1 MKIEELLKRPE
12 GKTLEFKQDLSSPKN
27 ILKTV
32 TAFAN
37 TAGGIVLIGIEDGC
51 KAVLGVEHPLDEEE
65 RLCNLIAD
73 SIEPRLAP
81 NVELVN
87 WKGRS
92 LLLVEVYPSAL
103 RPHWL
108 KSQGITNG
116 VLVRVGSTNR
126 QADGPLRAEMR
137 RSALNLSY
145 DEEAMPD
152 SNPEALDF
160 RVASG
165 LFAGVRDWDDS
176 MAENLHLIIRNQGRL
191 VPTVGGILLFGIHRD
206 RYFPDAWIQCGR
218 FRGTNKAEILDQQDI
233 NDHLPLALENALDF
247 IKKHALRAAEFGE
260 LRRKDVWNVPLE
272 AIREAL
278 TNAIVHADYA
288 QTGAPLRVSIFE
300 DRIEIE
306 NPGLLAGG
314 MTIGDIRNG
323 VSKLRNRVIGRV
335 FRELKLIEQWGS
347 GFQRMSASCKAID
360 LPEPRMEEVAFRFR
374 VTFSLHKVSS
384 RRQVDDIE
392 QKIMELISA
401 GEDNG
406 GASTQY
412 LSQSVGISTRAMRE
426 RLARMVE
433 AGRIVAIGKSAY
445 DPQKRYLPAKE
456 SRS

>member
-1 MKIEELLKRPE
+1 
-12 GKTLEFKQDLSSPKN
+12 
-27 ILKTV
+27 
-32 TAFAN
+32 
-37 TAGGIVLIGIEDGC
+37 
-51 KAVLGVEHPLDEEE
+51 
-65 RLCNLIAD
+65 LCNLIAD
-73 SIEPRLAP
+73 SLEPRLAH